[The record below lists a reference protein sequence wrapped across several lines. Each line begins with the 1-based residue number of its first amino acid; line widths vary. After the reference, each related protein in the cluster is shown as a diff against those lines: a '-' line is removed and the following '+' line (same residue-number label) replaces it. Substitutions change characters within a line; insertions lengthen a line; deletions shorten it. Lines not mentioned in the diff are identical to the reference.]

1 MLALVRKVVQGIE
14 SQKKRLHQ
22 AKKSAHGS
30 AERDLRAATPFA
42 TDSLSKHLSSHQV
55 MSTLRNFH
63 AQHCLRQLDSQ
74 RSLQDSAKG
83 ARSQERAPGER
94 HCAKRDLGATLH
106 DGNIARPQTLQG
118 AASEPLLLDVPD
130 SLALDDP
137 LVTIEAGQM
146 WSTPESAELD
156 EG

>member
-1 MLALVRKVVQGIE
+1 
-14 SQKKRLHQ
+14 
-22 AKKSAHGS
+22 
-30 AERDLRAATPFA
+30 
-42 TDSLSKHLSSHQV
+42 

-83 ARSQERAPGER
+83 ARSQERAHGER
-94 HCAKRDLGATLH
+94 HLAQRDLGSKLQ
-106 DGNIARPQTLQG
+106 DGNMARPQTLQG
-118 AASEPLLLDVPD
+118 AASEPLLLDAPD

-146 WSTPESAELD
+146 RSTPEGADFD